1 MLSAAESEYDPERE
15 REDRGNHLI
24 LVHCAAVGQEP
35 LTAHARLVA
44 KVGAELARLLMFAL
58 TGSHGRRGSSSP

>member
-1 MLSAAESEYDPERE
+1 MLSVAESEFE

-24 LVHCAAVGQEP
+24 LVHCAAVGSERP
-35 LTAHARLVA
+35 SAYARLVG
-44 KVGAELARLLMFAL
+44 KVGSEHERLLMFAL

>member
-1 MLSAAESEYDPERE
+1 MLSVAESEFE

-24 LVHCAAVGQEP
+24 LVHCAAVGSERP
-35 LTAHARLVA
+35 SAYTRLVG
-44 KVGAELARLLMFAL
+44 KVGSELARLQMFAL

>member
-1 MLSAAESEYDPERE
+1 MLSVAESEFE

-24 LVHCAAVGQEP
+24 LVHCAAVGSERP
-35 LTAHARLVA
+35 SAYARLVG
-44 KVGAELARLLMFAL
+44 KVGSELARLLMFAL